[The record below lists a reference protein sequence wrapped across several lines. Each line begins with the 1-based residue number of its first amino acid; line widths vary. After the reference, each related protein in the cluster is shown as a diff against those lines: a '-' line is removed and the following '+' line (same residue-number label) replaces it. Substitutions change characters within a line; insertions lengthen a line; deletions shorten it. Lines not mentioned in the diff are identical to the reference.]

1 VRLYAAGDRVS
12 QPQYGDGT
20 VISTNE
26 HHTVIEFDEHG
37 TRTFSTRLVR
47 LERSS
52 TAAPSR
58 KPKPARKATQS

>member
-1 VRLYAAGDRVS
+1 MRLYAVGDRVS

-20 VISTNE
+20 VIATNE
-26 HHTVIEFDEHG
+26 FHTVIEFDQHG

-52 TAAPSR
+52 TAAPAKKTKASR
-58 KPKPARKATQS
+58 RTTHS